1 MRNTLGYLIEVT
13 PRLFIF
19 RKKSYLH
26 SLIRYPTIINFEVFP
41 QKIVIFHRKWL
52 YFEKNPTSILLLYTP
67 CLFHI
72 LYLSDSTLIQ
82 YPTSIWYP
90 RVTFLTLTETKF
102 LREIN
107 IKLCG
112 WEGSFLYEIV
122 CCWCIIAL
130 FLFYVKSI
138 SDLVRDMYWIF
149 GWTENFNYLLQLH
162 SVEMYYK
169 TGSCSKLLVIY

>member
-1 MRNTLGYLIEVT
+1 MIIYLRVQLLKLLKALVKISQHTKEENTGGSFFLKNTRSKLIMKAMKVNLYRSTFRRILFKSLTLSLINPNQFLDDSCTLGYLIEVT

-82 YPTSIWYP
+82 YPTSI
-90 RVTFLTLTETKF
+90 
-102 LREIN
+102 
-107 IKLCG
+107 
-112 WEGSFLYEIV
+112 
-122 CCWCIIAL
+122 
-130 FLFYVKSI
+130 
-138 SDLVRDMYWIF
+138 
-149 GWTENFNYLLQLH
+149 
-162 SVEMYYK
+162 
-169 TGSCSKLLVIY
+169 